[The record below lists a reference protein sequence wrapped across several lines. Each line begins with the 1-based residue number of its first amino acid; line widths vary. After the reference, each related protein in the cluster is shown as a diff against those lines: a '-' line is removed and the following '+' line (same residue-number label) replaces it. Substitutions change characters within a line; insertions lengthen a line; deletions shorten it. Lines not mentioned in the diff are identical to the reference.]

1 MSDSSST
8 YPTGFTFHITPV
20 RSCGRLNTAGQTT
33 ASFAIGETYS
43 VVCGRITA
51 IQKGL
56 PNGFGPFY
64 HDCDLAHYIDGIGTR
79 HGSAYNQCHVWSF
92 AVGGGET
99 ISDIQSS
106 CPCGHDQ
113 WNYSQPLFL
122 NYDYFC
128 ETGNRG
134 DSTLHPA
141 FLDDPL
147 WNGKGCAVGNCCEFN
162 NPPCSTRSCP
172 R

>member
-1 MSDSSST
+1 M
-8 YPTGFTFHITPV
+8 
-20 RSCGRLNTAGQTT
+20 
-33 ASFAIGETYS
+33 
-43 VVCGRITA
+43 
-51 IQKGL
+51 
-56 PNGFGPFY
+56 
-64 HDCDLAHYIDGIGTR
+64 
-79 HGSAYNQCHVWSF
+79 WSF

-113 WNYSQPLFL
+113 WNYSLPLFL
-122 NYDYFC
+122 NSDYFC

-134 DSTLHPA
+134 DSTVHPA

-162 NPPCSTRSCP
+162 NPPWFYKELPQATNDV
-172 R
+172 